1 MFNISDFELMK
12 FIEDDVPYLDLT
24 TSLQQ
29 VGDKKARMKFIS
41 REDITLSCTE
51 EAKRV
56 VELLGCKVIKFLR
69 SGSRVKNGEVIFSFE
84 GEYSTIHKA
93 WRSSQLLLEY
103 SSGIATYTSQMKKEI
118 DEVNSNCELLGTR
131 KNFPFAKKFCIKSIM
146 SGGAMP
152 HRLGLSETVLFFP
165 NHRVVYEDKHD
176 FYENLKDI
184 KRRIPEKKLIVESED
199 FDEAVELIGLGVD
212 VLQMDKVSIEILSDL
227 VKYVS
232 SKSLHVRILAAGG
245 INKSN
250 AKEYA
255 KSGIHGIVTSAMY
268 LNSMAN
274 IGSKLTLL

>member
-184 KRRIPEKKLIVESED
+184 K
-199 FDEAVELIGLGVD
+199 
-212 VLQMDKVSIEILSDL
+212 
-227 VKYVS
+227 
-232 SKSLHVRILAAGG
+232 
-245 INKSN
+245 
-250 AKEYA
+250 
-255 KSGIHGIVTSAMY
+255 
-268 LNSMAN
+268 
-274 IGSKLTLL
+274 